1 MQIVEVNVNDL
12 KEYENN
18 PRFNDD
24 AVEYVARSIEQFG
37 FKVPCVI
44 DSNNVIVTGHTRVKA
59 AKFLGMDTVPCIVA
73 DDLTEDQIKA
83 FRLADNKVGEI
94 AQWDMDALKIEL
106 DEIKF
111 DMGEFGFIDIDI
123 GDIDFECDAVEEDN
137 FDVNGAVES
146 VNDPRVKRGQIWKLG
161 DHYLM
166 CGDSTNPDDVAKL
179 MNAGEE

>member
-12 KEYENN
+12 KEYDNN

-59 AKFLGMDTVPCIVA
+59 AKFLGMEEVPCIVA
-73 DDLTEDQIKA
+73 DDLSEEQIRA

-94 AQWDMDALKIEL
+94 AKWDFDALNIEL
-106 DEIKF
+106 DSIDI
-111 DMGEFGFIDIDI
+111 DMGEFGFIELSDIDI
-123 GDIDFECDAVEEDN
+123 DSFFEDVEPKKQPE
-137 FDVNGAVES
+137 
-146 VNDPRVKRGQIWKLG
+146 P
-161 DHYLM
+161 
-166 CGDSTNPDDVAKL
+166 
-179 MNAGEE
+179 EEKKEIQCPHCKMYFEVD